1 MFIDYS
7 FYLSRYPDGSVTAE
21 QFSGLCYKAQREI
34 ENAVA
39 GAVDVDDDV
48 KECTAELIHYLAG
61 AAEDEAATASGI
73 TSERVG
79 DYSVSY
85 ASASEKRAQQKATK
99 AEIIKFWLGKSGL
112 NYRGVARHVL

>member
-1 MFIDYS
+1 MFIDYN
-7 FYLSRYPDGSVTAE
+7 FYISRYPKDAVPVE

-39 GAVDVDDDV
+39 GSVDVTDDV
-48 KECTAELIHYLAG
+48 KECTAELINYIAQCD
-61 AAEDEAATASGI
+61 AAEAATATNI

-85 ASASEKRAQQKATK
+85 VSAAEKRQQQKARRL
-99 AEIIKFWLGKSGL
+99 EIIKFWLGKSGL
-112 NYRGVARHVL
+112 NYRGVARHVQ